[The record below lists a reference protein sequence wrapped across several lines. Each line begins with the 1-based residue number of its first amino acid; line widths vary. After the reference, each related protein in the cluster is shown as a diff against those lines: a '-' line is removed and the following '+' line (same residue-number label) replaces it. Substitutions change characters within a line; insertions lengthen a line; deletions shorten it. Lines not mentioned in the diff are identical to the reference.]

1 MTRLA
6 AFVALPVVAAVAFF
20 AVRYFDLGGSY
31 AGALAGFATLSVTST
46 LLVMLARRPSAKDA
60 AATTAADGP
69 EPSRPAATAPP
80 PVPEPEPA
88 AAAVSTAGGG
98 EPDAPAAPPE
108 REPSVVGPAA
118 RPEREAAAVG
128 PAAAKP
134 RSYMGEDDEPTSEGD
149 YMHRRLAQP
158 SDCADP
164 PPDGS
169 AQSPAGGSGPVST
182 AGERGAA
189 RPEQESPQLREPIS
203 GEFIPADER
212 DQIDQ
217 HAAPEPPRPPQRPR
231 AAQMAVAAH
240 AGPGAAAAAG
250 VGTRPPRDNPGSG
263 RHRAHRE
270 PRSGE
275 PRLAAPGAGRAR
287 LLPPRGCGAVDL
299 GRGRDLGCRHRR
311 PLEADAQRPVG
322 AVARVLPRRVTS
334 GSRYSS

>member
-158 SDCADP
+158 SAGADP

-169 AQSPAGGSGPVST
+169 AQSPPEDPGPSQQP
-182 AGERGAA
+182 ASAEPPA
-189 RPEQESPQLREPIS
+189 PEQESPQLREPIS

-217 HAAPEPPRPPQRPR
+217 HAAPEPPRPPQRPAPLKWPSPR
-231 AAQMAVAAH
+231 TPVPERPQLPASGHALPATTPVAA
-240 AGPGAAAAAG
+240 ATALTVNLGQASRALQRRVPAALDYYRREGVAPSIWAG
-250 VGTRPPRDNPGSG
+250 VATSVVVTAVLWRLTRNG
-263 RHRAHRE
+263 R
-270 PRSGE
+270 S
-275 PRLAAPGAGRAR
+275 AP
-287 LLPPRGCGAVDL
+287 
-299 GRGRDLGCRHRR
+299 
-311 PLEADAQRPVG
+311 
-322 AVARVLPRRVTS
+322 
-334 GSRYSS
+334 